1 MKKQKLIQK
10 NNSNL
15 LIPLIFLKYNVL
27 GLLVGLPIYP
37 SQIGQEVIKGVGK
50 KKSLSFLYI
59 IFFLHSYILKI
70 LLGINE

>member
-1 MKKQKLIQK
+1 MNNNCDSKKHEETNNDSK

-37 SQIGQEVIKGVGK
+37 SQIGQEVINGVGK
-50 KKSLSFLYI
+50 KNFYT
-59 IFFLHSYILKI
+59 FFI
-70 LLGINE
+70 